1 MSALVTMSLA
11 LCLGVHTYC
20 LGTGNA
26 VVKVTAGCAVIL
38 GHSPDVSGG
47 TSPIHKTI
55 YSIHYY
61 LISVSTGRCASSLR

>member
-1 MSALVTMSLA
+1 MSAFVTVFLA
-11 LCLGVHTYC
+11 LCLGVLTYC

-38 GHSPDVSGG
+38 GHSPDVRGG

-55 YSIHYY
+55 
-61 LISVSTGRCASSLR
+61 